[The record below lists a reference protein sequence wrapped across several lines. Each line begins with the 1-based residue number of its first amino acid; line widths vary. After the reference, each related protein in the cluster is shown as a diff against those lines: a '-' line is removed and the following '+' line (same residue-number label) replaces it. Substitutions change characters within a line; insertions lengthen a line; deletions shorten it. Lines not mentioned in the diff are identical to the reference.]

1 MPEDRDLEPQRLV
14 DALHALMDAQMG
26 ALKERQEDLQRAV
39 ERIPVEQR
47 AAVETAMVAAAK
59 ATDAAL
65 SAAKAAVDQAQISH
79 AREHTLMA
87 EALRQQQLSY
97 ITDKAQANEW
107 RSTVEHLAADKMD
120 GNTVRDLMAATD
132 TRLKVMETELATTR
146 GGTAAQKAQIQGQ
159 MLMFGAG
166 ISVVSLIVGIAS
178 VALAHLWK

>member
-1 MPEDRDLEPQRLV
+1 MPEDRSLEPQRLV

-87 EALRQQQLSY
+87 EALRQQQMSY

-107 RSTVEHLAADKMD
+107 RTTVEHL
-120 GNTVRDLMAATD
+120 ATD

-166 ISVVSLIVGIAS
+166 VSVVSLIVGIAS